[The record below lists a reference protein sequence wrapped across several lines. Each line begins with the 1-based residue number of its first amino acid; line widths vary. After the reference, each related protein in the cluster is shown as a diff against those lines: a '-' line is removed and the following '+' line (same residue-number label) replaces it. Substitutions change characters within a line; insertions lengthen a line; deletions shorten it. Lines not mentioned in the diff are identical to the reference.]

1 MNISPTSRLS
11 DAYLAAL
18 QAYFDHAHQAGLGAA
33 QEIGR
38 ESVAIGLETL
48 DLARIHHQALAKLL
62 AANGGSGTR
71 EKFTACAAGFFTEAI
86 TPIEET
92 HRIALKANSDLRQ
105 LHAVLAER
113 TVKLAE
119 ANRELQQ
126 QVAEHATVETALRN
140 SQQTSSQLLRD
151 SRILENHLRAMAHQ
165 IISATEDE
173 RHKMS
178 LQLNDEIAQTLLG
191 INLRILALN
200 KDVATNQAK
209 LAQEI
214 ADTQRLVKDS
224 TYMISRLAHEF
235 TNQHES

>member
-1 MNISPTSRLS
+1 
-11 DAYLAAL
+11 
-18 QAYFDHAHQAGLGAA
+18 
-33 QEIGR
+33 
-38 ESVAIGLETL
+38 
-48 DLARIHHQALAKLL
+48 
-62 AANGGSGTR
+62 
-71 EKFTACAAGFFTEAI
+71 
-86 TPIEET
+86 
-92 HRIALKANSDLRQ
+92 
-105 LHAVLAER
+105 
-113 TVKLAE
+113 
-119 ANRELQQ
+119 
-126 QVAEHATVETALRN
+126 
-140 SQQTSSQLLRD
+140 
-151 SRILENHLRAMAHQ
+151 MAHQ

-191 INLRILALN
+191 INLRIRALK